1 MKIANFDITVQ
12 DNEGDGYLARCD
24 DIQGA
29 FAEGETPE
37 DAIANCI
44 SVIDMIIAY
53 RRERNE
59 QIPSKEQIET
69 ESVSVSIPVLAISPE
84 EFENA

>member
-1 MKIANFDITVQ
+1 MKIADFDIIVRE
-12 DNEGDGYLARCD
+12 NKGGAYLARCD

-44 SVIDMIIAY
+44 GVIDMIIAY
-53 RRERNE
+53 KHERNE
-59 QIPSKEQIET
+59 QVPLKKQRES
-69 ESVSVSIPVLAISPE
+69 ESVSVSIPVLVS
-84 EFENA
+84 